1 MLYRRAVQE
10 NLVRGRSVE
19 GVAAAALY
27 GACRRC
33 EVPRTLTEIT
43 EASRASKKE
52 VGRTGILLKRSTLKE
67 CTKLLEIFAM
77 R

>member
-1 MLYRRAVQE
+1 M
-10 NLVRGRSVE
+10 E

-52 VGRTGILLKRSTLKE
+52 VEELTDIF
-67 CTKLLEIFAM
+67 LEN
-77 R
+77 

>member
-1 MLYRRAVQE
+1 MREEAAMLYRRAAQD

-27 GACRRC
+27 GGACRRC

-43 EASRASKKE
+43 EESSIKKR
-52 VGRTGILLKRSTLKE
+52 GWKNLSIYFKRIK
-67 CTKLLEIFAM
+67 A
-77 R
+77 